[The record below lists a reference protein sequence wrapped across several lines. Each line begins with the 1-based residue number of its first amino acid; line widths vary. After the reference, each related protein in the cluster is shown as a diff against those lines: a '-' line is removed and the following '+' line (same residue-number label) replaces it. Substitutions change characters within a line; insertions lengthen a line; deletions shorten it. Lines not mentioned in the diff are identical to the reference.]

1 VDELG
6 NLLREA
12 REAKGL
18 TLLDAQEATR
28 INSSYLEA
36 LEAGQYDALPTPVHA
51 RGYLRNYARYLK
63 LDPEPLLERY
73 EVKRGQQAV
82 TSPSPNNGA
91 IGPNSPLPTRED
103 QPFFDPVNMNLSN
116 NRGSKSGSL
125 QRWII
130 IIALLLSI
138 ALIASRIIPLLRGNG
153 GGTESLTN
161 GIQEAVSNLTSGNEA
176 EASPSPD
183 TSNIPGAA
191 AVVTSTNRN
200 AAIQLPT
207 ATATRPSLPATLEL
221 IELRLDI
228 TERTWMRI
236 TIDGEVAFEGLA
248 KKGDEPYQWTAE
260 EEAQLLTGNA
270 IGIFATINDIP
281 LGKLGGRGEV
291 VEEIWETTSN

>member
-18 TLLDAQEATR
+18 TLHDAQEATR
-28 INSSYLEA
+28 INSSFLEA
-36 LEAGQYDALPTPVHA
+36 LEAGQYDALPTPVHI

-73 EVKRGQQAV
+73 EVKRGQQTV
-82 TSPSPNNGA
+82 TIPSPNNGS
-91 IGPNSPLPTRED
+91 IGPDSPIPTRED
-103 QPFFDPVNMNLSN
+103 QPFFDPVNMNLSDN
-116 NRGSKSGSL
+116 GGGKSGSL

-138 ALIASRIIPLLRGNG
+138 ALIANRIVPLLRGNEVG
-153 GGTESLTN
+153 SESLTN
-161 GIQEAVSNLTSGNEA
+161 GIKEAVSNLTSGDGA

-183 TSNIPGAA
+183 TSIIPGAA

-236 TIDGEVAFEGLA
+236 TIDGEVVFEGLA

>member
-18 TLLDAQEATR
+18 TLHDAQEATR
-28 INSSYLEA
+28 INRSYLEA

-63 LDPEPLLERY
+63 LDPEPLLERF
-73 EVKRGQQAV
+73 EVKRGQQTATV
-82 TSPSPNNGA
+82 PSSNNGA
-91 IGPNSPLPTRED
+91 IGPDSPLLTRED

-116 NRGSKSGSL
+116 NVGGKSGSL

-138 ALIASRIIPLLRGNG
+138 ALVANRIIPLLRGNE

-161 GIQEAVSNLTSGNEA
+161 GIQEAVSNLTSGNGA
-176 EASPSPD
+176 EANPSPD
-183 TSNIPGAA
+183 TSIIPGAA

-207 ATATRPSLPATLEL
+207 ATATRPTLPATLEL
-221 IELRLDI
+221 IEVRLDI

-236 TIDGEVAFEGLA
+236 TIDGEVVFEGLA

-270 IGIFATINDIP
+270 IGIFATINEIP